1 MKTGEMIAMRDIFT
15 FPVSIMLAIA
25 VTVSGNINLS
35 GSETRLPT
43 VFEFT
48 MKSLDGD
55 NVNLEKYRGK
65 PILIVNVASE
75 CGYTYQYE
83 GLQKLHE
90 KYAKRGLVVL
100 GFPSNDFGQQEPGSA
115 IEIKTFCERNYG
127 VKFDMFAKV
136 VVRGPNK
143 VPLYDYL
150 TSKETNPESFGEVKW
165 NFEKFI
171 INREGKIVGRFRSNV
186 EPESKQIV
194 SAIESAL
201 TSR

>member
-1 MKTGEMIAMRDIFT
+1 MRDIFT

-35 GSETRLPT
+35 ESETKMPT

-48 MKSLDGD
+48 MKSLNG
-55 NVNLEKYRGK
+55 NNINLEKYRGK

-201 TSR
+201 ISR

>member
-1 MKTGEMIAMRDIFT
+1 MKTEEMIAMRDIFT

-35 GSETRLPT
+35 ESETKMPT

-48 MKSLDGD
+48 MKSLNG
-55 NVNLEKYRGK
+55 NNINLEKYRGK

-83 GLQKLHE
+83 GLQNLHE

-201 TSR
+201 ISR